1 MNTLCVCVSVR
12 MQVRM
17 PEVKVECLPLSKY
30 KVERPYFL
38 RQGLSLYLKFTDL
51 VRLAV
56 LHASGILLF
65 LTCLHILLVGTQNGS
80 TAVRSVWKSM

>member
-1 MNTLCVCVSVR
+1 MNTLCVCVCVR

-65 LTCLHILLVGTQNGS
+65 LSAQSSDYRYITPSFLLGY
-80 TAVRSVWKSM
+80 